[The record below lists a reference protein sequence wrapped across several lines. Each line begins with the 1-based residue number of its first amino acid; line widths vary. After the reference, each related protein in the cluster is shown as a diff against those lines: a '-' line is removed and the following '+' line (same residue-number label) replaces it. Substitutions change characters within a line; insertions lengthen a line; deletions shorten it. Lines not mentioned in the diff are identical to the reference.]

1 MLELTFGLISLVV
14 FMTTTPMDPQ
24 ASSTEAN
31 VEATEEAT
39 EEATDDSTVDLGS
52 APAETA
58 PPAGQQVNI
67 EA

>member
-14 FMTTTPMDPQ
+14 FMTSKPMDPQ
-24 ASSTEAN
+24 ASSTKAN
-31 VEATEEAT
+31 VEAVQ
-39 EEATDDSTVDLGS
+39 EATDDSTVDLES
-52 APAETA
+52 APSETT

>member
-14 FMTTTPMDPQ
+14 FMTSKPMNPQ

-31 VEATEEAT
+31 VEATQ
-39 EEATDDSTVDLGS
+39 EATDDSTVDLGS
-52 APAETA
+52 APSETA
-58 PPAGQQVNI
+58 LPAGQQVNI